1 MILDHI
7 ALNIAHSL
15 SRLKLE
21 FPGFCDPQHDE
32 DVRKAF
38 EDFMAKYKKFP
49 GVDHL
54 FMSHMFFELVWFPLG
69 GAKKTYDDYEHALSK
84 AQCGVW

>member
-1 MILDHI
+1 MLPLINF
-7 ALNIAHSL
+7 NIINDIRSYCIEYSAQFESF
-15 SRLKLE
+15 E
-21 FPGFCDPQHDE
+21 GFTDPQHDE

-54 FMSHMFFELVWFPLG
+54 FMSHMFFELV
-69 GAKKTYDDYEHALSK
+69 
-84 AQCGVW
+84 

>member
-1 MILDHI
+1 M
-7 ALNIAHSL
+7 
-15 SRLKLE
+15 LE
-21 FPGFCDPQHDE
+21 FPGFTDPQHDE

-54 FMSHMFFELVWFPLG
+54 FMSHMLF
-69 GAKKTYDDYEHALSK
+69 
-84 AQCGVW
+84 